1 MEAPA
6 MRARM
11 ENCMVIDVCL
21 GIVGMSES
29 CDNVMLLRDDVI
41 WSEELRQGGP
51 ESDTYSILFEMH
63 RQQMIHDRVGNRT
76 RCR

>member
-1 MEAPA
+1 MFVWGLLE
-6 MRARM
+6 
-11 ENCMVIDVCL
+11 CLKVVI
-21 GIVGMSES
+21 
-29 CDNVMLLRDDVI
+29 NVMLLRDDVI